1 MYAKLIDGALQTAP
15 KHITVDNVN
24 IWNASTETM
33 LSQGWKLVVF
43 TDAPKPPEGYYY
55 ESVWEEKDST
65 IEQTWTLVELPEPD
79 ADEILNII
87 LGGAE
92 E

>member
-43 TDAPKPPEGYYY
+43 TDAPEAPDGYYY
-55 ESVWEEKDST
+55 ESGWEEKDNT
-65 IEQTWTLVELPEPD
+65 IEQTWTLVEITDIDD
-79 ADEILNII
+79 AEALNII
-87 LGGAE
+87 LGGE

>member
-43 TDAPKPPEGYYY
+43 TDAPKAPEGYYY
-55 ESVWEEKDST
+55 ESGWEEKDNT
-65 IEQTWTLVELPEPD
+65 IVQTWTLVEITDIDDTE
-79 ADEILNII
+79 ALNII
-87 LGGAE
+87 LGGTE
-92 E
+92 